1 MPRPNA
7 SAAAVQR
14 AKSSLAVVVVAAL
27 LGSSVAWAV
36 ALWVAPLGAY
46 EVALHMDDG
55 RFAIVLDRRAPS
67 DRAPR
72 QADPAMNDRDGLH
85 DVYVVTLATLDAC
98 SRADSENPTKVGG
111 PSLLATW
118 TLGAAG
124 LATTAPGRP
133 RARTA
138 SSSPVSFSILRI

>member
-1 MPRPNA
+1 
-7 SAAAVQR
+7 
-14 AKSSLAVVVVAAL
+14 
-27 LGSSVAWAV
+27 
-36 ALWVAPLGAY
+36 
-46 EVALHMDDG
+46 MDDG

-98 SRADSENPTKVGG
+98 SRADSENPTKVCG
-111 PSLLATW
+111 SLVATW

-124 LATTAPGRP
+124 LATTVPGAPRS
-133 RARTA
+133 RTGP
-138 SSSPVSFSILRI
+138 SSPTSFSILRI